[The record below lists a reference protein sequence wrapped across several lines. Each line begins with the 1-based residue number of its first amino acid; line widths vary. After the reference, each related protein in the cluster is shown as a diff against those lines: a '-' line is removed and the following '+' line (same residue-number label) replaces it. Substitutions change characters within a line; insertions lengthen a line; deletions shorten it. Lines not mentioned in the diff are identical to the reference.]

1 MQDGKLLQIRER
13 YMEDEKIIELY
24 WQRDEEA
31 LRQTNQKYG
40 SFCYY
45 IAHNILKDDEDSK
58 ECVNDTWFKTWTV
71 IPPKRPEYFQA
82 FLGKITRNLSLD
94 RYRKNHASKRGGGSM
109 DVIYEELKEC
119 IADRTC
125 EEARTDTIVITDA
138 LGKFLKEISKDAR
151 IIFVRRYW
159 YADSVA
165 QIAERFGMSESK
177 VKSSLMRSRNRLK
190 AFLEKEGITV

>member
-1 MQDGKLLQIRER
+1 MLQIRER

-45 IAHNILKDDEDSK
+45 VAHNILKDDEDSK

-125 EEARTDTIVITDA
+125 EEARTDTIAITDA

-165 QIAERFGMSESK
+165 QIAERYGMSESK

>member
-1 MQDGKLLQIRER
+1 MLQIRER

>member
-1 MQDGKLLQIRER
+1 
-13 YMEDEKIIELY
+13 MEDEKIIELY

-31 LRQTNQKYG
+31 LRQTNSKYG

-45 IAHNILKDDEDSK
+45 IAHNILKDEEDSK
-58 ECVNDTWFKTWTV
+58 ECVNDTWFKAWTV
-71 IPPKRPEYFQA
+71 IPPKRPDFFQA

-119 IADRTC
+119 IADNGSEGT
-125 EEARTDTIVITDA
+125 TDTIVISDA
-138 LGKFLKEISKDAR
+138 LGTFLRGLSRDAR

-159 YADSVA
+159 YADSIGE
-165 QIAERFGMSESK
+165 IAKHYGMSESK

-190 AFLEKEGITV
+190 AFLEKEGIMV

>member
-1 MQDGKLLQIRER
+1 
-13 YMEDEKIIELY
+13 
-24 WQRDEEA
+24 
-31 LRQTNQKYG
+31 
-40 SFCYY
+40 
-45 IAHNILKDDEDSK
+45 
-58 ECVNDTWFKTWTV
+58 
-71 IPPKRPEYFQA
+71 
-82 FLGKITRNLSLD
+82 
-94 RYRKNHASKRGGGSM
+94 M

-125 EEARTDTIVITDA
+125 EEARTDTIAITDA

-165 QIAERFGMSESK
+165 QIAERYGMSESK